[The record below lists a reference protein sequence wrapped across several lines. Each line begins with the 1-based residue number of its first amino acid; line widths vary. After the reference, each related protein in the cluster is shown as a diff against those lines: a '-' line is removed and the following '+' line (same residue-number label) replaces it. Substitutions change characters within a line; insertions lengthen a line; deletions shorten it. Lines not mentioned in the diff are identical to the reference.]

1 MTNKNIVIL
10 GSTGSIGT
18 QTLEVCE
25 NLGISA
31 VALTANKNIELLEQ
45 QIRKYRPKKAVVFD
59 KKRAKSLKENV
70 SDTSTKI
77 LCGMDGLCE
86 AACMTCADIVMTAVS
101 GMVGLRPTLEAIKSK
116 KNIALANKESLVAG
130 GELVMQAARN
140 NHVDILP
147 VDSEHSAIFQCLNCG
162 SKYLNKLILTASGGP
177 LFGMKK
183 SDLKAVTVKEALNH
197 PNWKMGAKISIDSA
211 TMMNKGLEII
221 EACHLF
227 NLPESKVDAI
237 IHRESVIHSMVE
249 YVDGSVIAQMGV
261 PTMKTPIQYALTY
274 PSREKLP
281 GNHLN
286 LADIKNLSF
295 FEIDSNTFEAVT
307 ICRDAIRAG
316 GSAPLVINSANEVA
330 VDLFLNNK
338 IKFSE
343 IIELIKTAFNKFKP
357 QNIEFLEQILEID
370 SLVRDFLYGL
380 F

>member
-25 NLGISA
+25 NLGIRA

-45 QIRKYRPKKAVVFD
+45 QVRKYRPKKAVVFD
-59 KKRAKSLKENV
+59 EKRAKSLKENV
-70 SDTSTKI
+70 SDTNTEI

-86 AACMTCADIVMTAVS
+86 AACMTDADIVMTAVS

-130 GELVMQAARN
+130 GELVMKAARD

-147 VDSEHSAIFQCLNCG
+147 VDSEHSAIFQCLNG
-162 SKYLNKLILTASGGP
+162 SIKYLDKLILTASGGP

-183 SDLKAVTVKEALNH
+183 SDLRAVTVKEALDH
-197 PNWKMGAKISIDSA
+197 PNWNMGAKISIDSA

-295 FEIDSNTFEAVT
+295 FEIDSNTFEATT

-343 IIELIKTAFNKFKP
+343 IIELIKTASNKFKP